1 MIVREASVTG
11 PASSSDL
18 PKEPL
23 PKPPAKQIPRIWDA
37 VRAGVAMIAKRIV
50 RERGASNFRRL
61 GRYIL
66 DGAAE
71 EEQAVMARM
80 ADYILGAEKSR
91 AANVRFSNC
100 VSTEAELAL
109 REILATQAMNKR
121 AKGDRTYHLVI
132 SFPPGERPALSQL
145 DDIELVLCERI
156 GLGGHQR
163 LSATHLDT
171 GHLHLHVAINKIHP
185 ESFRCAE
192 PYYDKRRLMQT
203 CVELEAKHGL
213 IRTAHGEVLTMRE
226 ATRTARQT
234 MLALLQSNILPKVL
248 KTGPRTWEELHRV
261 VRDHGL
267 KLRLRGAGLVFQNT
281 GGTVRV
287 KASSVAREFSLKA
300 LTDKF
305 GPYDNS
311 VTTGMPL
318 YRDLFTPRQ
327 LAAMVTF

>member
-1 MIVREASVTG
+1 MIAREAPSQK
-11 PASSSDL
+11 PAPSSDL

-23 PKPPAKQIPRIWDA
+23 PKTPAKQIPRIWDA

-100 VSTEAELAL
+100 VSTDAELAL
-109 REILATQAMNKR
+109 KEILATQAMNKR

-132 SFPPGERPALSQL
+132 SFPPGERPTLSQL
-145 DDIELVLCERI
+145 EDIERVLVERI

-185 ESFRCAE
+185 ESFRCVE
-192 PYYDKRRLMQT
+192 PYYDKRRLMQA

-213 IRTAHGEVLTMRE
+213 IRTAHGEVANVRE
-226 ATRTARQT
+226 ATRTAREA
-234 MLALLQSNILPKVL
+234 MLALLRSDILPK
-248 KTGPRTWEELHRV
+248 
-261 VRDHGL
+261 
-267 KLRLRGAGLVFQNT
+267 
-281 GGTVRV
+281 
-287 KASSVAREFSLKA
+287 A
-300 LTDKF
+300 LTNHRSSDMGRAASRSSRTRTGTEAAWGGARLSERRRH
-305 GPYDNS
+305 GPGES
-311 VTTGMPL
+311 ILG
-318 YRDLFTPRQ
+318 RKRAFSQ
-327 LAAMVTF
+327 SAHG

>member
-1 MIVREASVTG
+1 
-11 PASSSDL
+11 
-18 PKEPL
+18 
-23 PKPPAKQIPRIWDA
+23 
-37 VRAGVAMIAKRIV
+37 MIAKRIV

-100 VSTEAELAL
+100 VSTDAELAL
-109 REILATQAMNKR
+109 KEILATQAMNKR

-132 SFPPGERPALSQL
+132 SFPPGERPTLSQL
-145 DDIELVLCERI
+145 EDIERVLCERI

-185 ESFRCAE
+185 ESFRCVE
-192 PYYDKRRLMQT
+192 PYYDKRRLMQA

-213 IRTAHGEVLTMRE
+213 IRTAHGEVSTVRE

-234 MLALLQSNILPKVL
+234 MLALLQSNILPKLLIDRSSDV
-248 KTGPRTWEELHRV
+248 GRAASRSSRPWSRTETARSRSCLSKHR
-261 VRDHGL
+261 RHGESESIL
-267 KLRLRGAGLVFQNT
+267 GRKRALSQSADRQAWSLQGLRLRGWSGEQDPDK
-281 GGTVRV
+281 RV
-287 KASSVAREFSLKA
+287 CLPLPA
-300 LTDKF
+300 LQ
-305 GPYDNS
+305 
-311 VTTGMPL
+311 
-318 YRDLFTPRQ
+318 R
-327 LAAMVTF
+327 